1 MSNKYNVKIENT
13 IVFNESLNLES
24 LISFN
29 VSIQT
34 LIVEKES

>member
-13 IVFNESLNLES
+13 IMFNESLNLES

-34 LIVEKES
+34 LVLEKES

>member
-34 LIVEKES
+34 LILEKES